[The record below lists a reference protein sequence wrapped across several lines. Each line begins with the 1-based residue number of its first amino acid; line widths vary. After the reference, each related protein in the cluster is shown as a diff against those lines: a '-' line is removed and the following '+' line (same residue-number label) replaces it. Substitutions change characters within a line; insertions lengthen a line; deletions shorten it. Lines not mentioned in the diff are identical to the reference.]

1 MPETS
6 SSVTQPPVTPVPL
19 AVPPAATAAEVR
31 QAAEALKS
39 AIDAHLRAVESRVD
53 ELDPAVLEA
62 FDVLATAA
70 EEYDE
75 LLYAVH
81 DEVTPFEVMAEPQP
95 DYSGPDDIEALSVFI
110 RRDYLVADPE
120 ALVAAARTAAEDV
133 DPETATTR
141 SALLDIFDS
150 YDADEIAYR
159 AEELGLQPGDSTMW
173 VVAADPEGVVGW
185 HDDPFSDV
193 DAELVLYRDDV
204 IDDEV
209 DEDEEEDDEELEPEA
224 EVEVEIEAEDTLLS

>member
-6 SSVTQPPVTPVPL
+6 SSVTKPSIPK
-19 AVPPAATAAEVR
+19 PPAGSAGTATAAEVR

-39 AIDAHLRAVESRVD
+39 AIDVHLRAVESRVD

-62 FDVLATAA
+62 FDALAAAA

-81 DEVTPFEVMAEPQP
+81 DEVTPFEVMAEPEP
-95 DYSGPDDIEALSVFI
+95 GYAGPEEVEALSVFI
-110 RRDYLVADPE
+110 RRDYLVADPD
-120 ALVAAARTAAEDV
+120 ALTAAARTAAEGV

-159 AEELGLQPGDSTMW
+159 AEELGLQPADSTMW
-173 VVAADPEGVVGW
+173 VVATDPEEVVGW

-204 IDDEV
+204 IDEEV
-209 DEDEEEDDEELEPEA
+209 DEEDEDGD
-224 EVEVEIEAEDTLLS
+224 EIEAEDVLPS

>member
-6 SSVTQPPVTPVPL
+6 PSVTQPSITTPTG
-19 AVPPAATAAEVR
+19 AVSTASAAEVR
-31 QAAEALKS
+31 EAAEALKS
-39 AIDAHLRAVESRVD
+39 AIDAHLRAVETRVD

-62 FDVLATAA
+62 FDALAAAA

-81 DEVTPFEVMAEPQP
+81 DEVTPFEVMADPRPEY
-95 DYSGPDDIEALSVFI
+95 DGPDEVEALSVFI
-110 RRDYLVADPE
+110 RRDYLVADPD
-120 ALVAAARTAAEDV
+120 ALASAARAAAEGV
-133 DPETATTR
+133 DPETATSRT
-141 SALLDIFDS
+141 ALLDIFDA

-159 AEELGLQPGDSTMW
+159 AEELGLQPADSTMW

-193 DAELVLYRDDV
+193 DAEMVLYRDDV
-204 IDDEV
+204 LDEEVDEV
-209 DEDEEEDDEELEPEA
+209 DEDEEEEDEELEPE
-224 EVEVEIEAEDTLLS
+224 DTLLS

>member
-6 SSVTQPPVTPVPL
+6 SSVTQPSIPTVPAGAPATP
-19 AVPPAATAAEVR
+19 AEVR
-31 QAAEALKS
+31 QAAEALKT
-39 AIDAHLRAVESRVD
+39 AIDAHLRAVEARVD

-62 FDVLATAA
+62 FDALAAAA

-95 DYSGPDDIEALSVFI
+95 DYAGSDEIEALSVFI
-110 RRDYLVADPE
+110 RRDYLVADPD
-120 ALVAAARTAAEDV
+120 ALAAAARTAAEGV
-133 DPETATTR
+133 DPETVTTR
-141 SALLDIFDS
+141 TALLDIFDS

-185 HDDPFSDV
+185 HDDPFSEV
-193 DAELVLYRDDV
+193 DTDLVVYRDDV
-204 IDDEV
+204 IDE
-209 DEDEEEDDEELEPEA
+209 EAEEEDDEDEDEL
-224 EVEVEIEAEDTLLS
+224 EAEDMLPG

>member
-6 SSVTQPPVTPVPL
+6 SSVTQPSIPTVPAGAPATP
-19 AVPPAATAAEVR
+19 AEVR

-39 AIDAHLRAVESRVD
+39 AIDVHLRAVEARVD

-62 FDVLATAA
+62 FDALAAAA

-95 DYSGPDDIEALSVFI
+95 DYAGSDEIEALSVLI
-110 RRDYLVADPE
+110 RRDYLVADPD
-120 ALVAAARTAAEDV
+120 ALAAAARTAAEGV

-141 SALLDIFDS
+141 TALLDIFDS

-185 HDDPFSDV
+185 HDDPFSEV
-193 DAELVLYRDDV
+193 DTDLVLYRDDV
-204 IDDEV
+204 IDE
-209 DEDEEEDDEELEPEA
+209 EAEEEDDEDGDEL
-224 EVEVEIEAEDTLLS
+224 EAEDMLPG

>member
-6 SSVTQPPVTPVPL
+6 SSVTPPPNAAPASAAQP
-19 AVPPAATAAEVR
+19 ANATAAEVR

-39 AIDAHLRAVESRVD
+39 AIDAHLRAVEARVD

-62 FDVLATAA
+62 FDALAAAA

-81 DEVTPFEVMAEPQP
+81 DEVTPFEVMGDSQP
-95 DYSGPDDIEALSVFI
+95 DYNGPDEVEALSVFI

-120 ALVAAARTAAEDV
+120 ALAAAARGAAEGV
-133 DPETATTR
+133 DPETATPR
-141 SALLDIFDS
+141 SALSDIFDA

-159 AEELGLQPGDSTMW
+159 AEELGLQPADSTMW

-193 DAELVLYRDDV
+193 EAELLLYRDDV
-204 IDDEV
+204 IDE
-209 DEDEEEDDEELEPEA
+209 EIDEEDDEDDEELE
-224 EVEVEIEAEDTLLS
+224 AEDSLLG

>member
-6 SSVTQPPVTPVPL
+6 SSVTQPSLTAPSVT
-19 AVPPAATAAEVR
+19 VPPATAATATEVR
-31 QAAEALKS
+31 QAAEALKA
-39 AIDAHLRAVESRVD
+39 AIDAHLRAVEARVD

-62 FDVLATAA
+62 FDALAAAA
-70 EEYDE
+70 EDYDE

-81 DEVTPFEVMAEPQP
+81 DEVTPFEVMADPQP
-95 DYSGPDDIEALSVFI
+95 DYNGPDEVEALSVFI
-110 RRDYLVADPE
+110 RRDYLVADPD
-120 ALVAAARTAAEDV
+120 ALAAAARTAAEGV
-133 DPETATTR
+133 DPETATPRT
-141 SALLDIFDS
+141 ALLDIFDS

-173 VVAADPEGVVGW
+173 VVAADPEGIVGW

-204 IDDEV
+204 IDEEA
-209 DEDEEEDDEELEPEA
+209 DEDEEEEDDEELET
-224 EVEVEIEAEDTLLS
+224 EDTLLS

>member
-6 SSVTQPPVTPVPL
+6 PSVTQPSITTPTG
-19 AVPPAATAAEVR
+19 AVSTASAAEVR
-31 QAAEALKS
+31 EAAEALKS

-62 FDVLATAA
+62 FDALAAAA

-81 DEVTPFEVMAEPQP
+81 DEVTPFEVMADPRPEY
-95 DYSGPDDIEALSVFI
+95 DGPDEVEALSVFI
-110 RRDYLVADPE
+110 RRDYLVADPD
-120 ALVAAARTAAEDV
+120 ALASAARAAAEGV

-141 SALLDIFDS
+141 TALLDIFDA

-159 AEELGLQPGDSTMW
+159 AEELGLQPADSTMW
-173 VVAADPEGVVGW
+173 VVAAEPEGVVGW

-204 IDDEV
+204 LDEEADEVEEDEADDDDE
-209 DEDEEEDDEELEPEA
+209 EELEPE
-224 EVEVEIEAEDTLLS
+224 DTLLS

>member
-6 SSVTQPPVTPVPL
+6 PSVTPQPSSTP
-19 AVPPAATAAEVR
+19 ATAAEVR

-39 AIDAHLRAVESRVD
+39 AIDTHLRAVEARVD
-53 ELDPAVLEA
+53 ELDPQVLEA
-62 FDVLATAA
+62 FEELAKAA

-81 DEVTPFEVMAEPQP
+81 DEVTPFEVMTEPQQE
-95 DYSGPDDIEALSVFI
+95 YNGPDEIEALSLFI

-120 ALVAAARTAAEDV
+120 ALVAAARTAAEGV
-133 DPETATTR
+133 DPETATVR
-141 SALLDIFDS
+141 SALLDIFDA

-159 AEELGLQPGDSTMW
+159 AEELGLQPADSTMW
-173 VVAADPEGVVGW
+173 VVAADPEDVVGW
-185 HDDPFSDV
+185 HDDPFSEV

-204 IDDEV
+204 IDEDGLE
-209 DEDEEEDDEELEPEA
+209 DEDEDEDDEELEPE
-224 EVEVEIEAEDTLLS
+224 DTLL

>member
-6 SSVTQPPVTPVPL
+6 SSVTQPSIPTVPAGAPATP
-19 AVPPAATAAEVR
+19 AEVR

-39 AIDAHLRAVESRVD
+39 AIDAHLRAVEARVD

-62 FDVLATAA
+62 FDALAAAA

-95 DYSGPDDIEALSVFI
+95 DYAGSDEIEALSVFI
-110 RRDYLVADPE
+110 RRDYLVADPD
-120 ALVAAARTAAEDV
+120 ALAAAARTAAEGV

-141 SALLDIFDS
+141 TALLDIFDS

-185 HDDPFSDV
+185 HDDPFSEVPTD
-193 DAELVLYRDDV
+193 LVLYRDDV
-204 IDDEV
+204 IDEEAEEE
-209 DEDEEEDDEELEPEA
+209 DEDEDEL
-224 EVEVEIEAEDTLLS
+224 EAEDMLPG

>member
-6 SSVTQPPVTPVPL
+6 SSVTQPSIPTVPAGAPATP
-19 AVPPAATAAEVR
+19 AEVR

-39 AIDAHLRAVESRVD
+39 AIDAHLRAVEARVD

-62 FDVLATAA
+62 FDALAAAA

-81 DEVTPFEVMAEPQP
+81 DEVTPFEVMAEPQA
-95 DYSGPDDIEALSVFI
+95 DYAGSDEIEALSVFI
-110 RRDYLVADPE
+110 RRGYLVADPD
-120 ALVAAARTAAEDV
+120 ALAAAARTAAEGV

-141 SALLDIFDS
+141 TALLDIFDS

-185 HDDPFSDV
+185 HDDPFSEV
-193 DAELVLYRDDV
+193 DTDLVLYRDDV
-204 IDDEV
+204 IDE
-209 DEDEEEDDEELEPEA
+209 EAEEEDDEDEDEL
-224 EVEVEIEAEDTLLS
+224 EAEDMLPG

>member
-6 SSVTQPPVTPVPL
+6 SSVTQPSLTPLPL
-19 AVPPAATAAEVR
+19 AAPPSTAAEVR
-31 QAAEALKS
+31 AAAKALKS

-62 FDVLATAA
+62 FDALAAAA

-81 DEVTPFEVMAEPQP
+81 DEVTPFEVMADPQP
-95 DYSGPDDIEALSVFI
+95 NYDGPDEVEALSVFI
-110 RRDYLVADPE
+110 RRDYLVADPD
-120 ALVAAARTAAEDV
+120 ALAAAARTAAEGV
-133 DPETATTR
+133 DPETTTTR
-141 SALLDIFDS
+141 SALLDIFDA

-159 AEELGLQPGDSTMW
+159 AEEIGLQPADSTMW

-185 HDDPFSDV
+185 HNDPFSEV

-204 IDDEV
+204 IDEEIE
-209 DEDEEEDDEELEPEA
+209 EDEEEAEEELES
-224 EVEVEIEAEDTLLS
+224 EDTLL

>member
-6 SSVTQPPVTPVPL
+6 SSVTQPSIPTPL
-19 AVPPAATAAEVR
+19 AGVPTTATPAEVR

-62 FDVLATAA
+62 FDALAAAA

-81 DEVTPFEVMAEPQP
+81 DEVTPFEVMTDSEPE
-95 DYSGPDDIEALSVFI
+95 YAGPDEVEALSVFI
-110 RRDYLVADPE
+110 RRDYLVADPD
-120 ALVAAARTAAEDV
+120 ALTAAARTAAEGV

-141 SALLDIFDS
+141 TALLDIFDS

-159 AEELGLQPGDSTMW
+159 ADELGLQPADSTMW

-185 HDDPFSDV
+185 HDDPFSEV

-204 IDDEV
+204 IDEDSDDED
-209 DEDEEEDDEELEPEA
+209 DEDEDELE
-224 EVEVEIEAEDTLLS
+224 EAEDMLPG

>member
-6 SSVTQPPVTPVPL
+6 SSVTQPSNTPPQS
-19 AVPPAATAAEVR
+19 AAQPPATATEVR

-62 FDVLATAA
+62 FDALAAAA
-70 EEYDE
+70 EQYDE

-81 DEVTPFEVMAEPQP
+81 DEVTPFEVMADSQP
-95 DYSGPDDIEALSVFI
+95 DYNGPDEVEALSVFI
-110 RRDYLVADPE
+110 RRDYLVADPD
-120 ALVAAARTAAEDV
+120 ALAAAARTAAEGV
-133 DPETATTR
+133 DPETATPR
-141 SALLDIFDS
+141 SALLDIFDA

-159 AEELGLQPGDSTMW
+159 AEELGLQPADSTMW

-193 DAELVLYRDDV
+193 DAELLLYRDDV
-204 IDDEV
+204 IDEEIDDE
-209 DEDEEEDDEELEPEA
+209 DDEEEDEEL
-224 EVEVEIEAEDTLLS
+224 EAEDTLLG

>member
-1 MPETS
+1 MTQP
-6 SSVTQPPVTPVPL
+6 SVTTPPI
-19 AVPPAATAAEVR
+19 AVPPATAAEVR

-62 FDVLATAA
+62 FDALAAAA

-81 DEVTPFEVMAEPQP
+81 DEVTPFEVMADPRPEY
-95 DYSGPDDIEALSVFI
+95 DGPDEVEALSVFI
-110 RRDYLVADPE
+110 RRDYLVADPD
-120 ALVAAARTAAEDV
+120 ALAAAARTAAEGV

-141 SALLDIFDS
+141 SALLDIFDA

-159 AEELGLQPGDSTMW
+159 ADELGLQPADSTMW

-185 HDDPFSDV
+185 HDDPFSEV
-193 DAELVLYRDDV
+193 DAELLLYRDDV
-204 IDDEV
+204 IDEEV
-209 DEDEEEDDEELEPEA
+209 DDEEEDDEELE
-224 EVEVEIEAEDTLLS
+224 AEDTILS

>member
-6 SSVTQPPVTPVPL
+6 SSVTQPSIPTVPAGAPATP
-19 AVPPAATAAEVR
+19 AEVR

-39 AIDAHLRAVESRVD
+39 AIDAHLRAVEARVD

-62 FDVLATAA
+62 FDALAAAA

-95 DYSGPDDIEALSVFI
+95 DYAGSDEIEALSVLI
-110 RRDYLVADPE
+110 RRDYLVADPD
-120 ALVAAARTAAEDV
+120 ALAAAARTAAEGV

-141 SALLDIFDS
+141 TALLDIFDS

-185 HDDPFSDV
+185 HDDPFSEV
-193 DAELVLYRDDV
+193 DTDLVLYRDDV
-204 IDDEV
+204 IDE
-209 DEDEEEDDEELEPEA
+209 EAEEEDDEDGDEL
-224 EVEVEIEAEDTLLS
+224 EAEDMLPG

>member
-6 SSVTQPPVTPVPL
+6 SSVTQPSI
-19 AVPPAATAAEVR
+19 AVPASAAQQPTATAAEVR

-39 AIDAHLRAVESRVD
+39 AIDTHLRAVEARVD

-62 FDVLATAA
+62 FDALAAAA

-81 DEVTPFEVMAEPQP
+81 DEVTPFEVMADSQP
-95 DYSGPDDIEALSVFI
+95 DYNGPDEIEALSVFI

-120 ALVAAARTAAEDV
+120 ALAAAARTAAEGV
-133 DPETATTR
+133 DPETATPRT
-141 SALLDIFDS
+141 ALLDIFDA

-159 AEELGLQPGDSTMW
+159 AEELGLQPADSTMW

-185 HDDPFSDV
+185 HDDPFSEV
-193 DAELVLYRDDV
+193 DAELLLYRDDV
-204 IDDEV
+204 IDEEIDDE
-209 DEDEEEDDEELEPEA
+209 EDEEDEEL
-224 EVEVEIEAEDTLLS
+224 EAEDTLLG

>member
-6 SSVTQPPVTPVPL
+6 SSVTQPSPATPT
-19 AVPPAATAAEVR
+19 AQSPAGVAEVR
-31 QAAEALKS
+31 QAAESLKS
-39 AIDAHLRAVESRVD
+39 AIDAHLRAVEARVD

-62 FDVLATAA
+62 FDALAAAA

-81 DEVTPFEVMAEPQP
+81 DEVTPFEVMSDSQP
-95 DYSGPDDIEALSVFI
+95 DYNGPDEIEALSVFI

-120 ALVAAARTAAEDV
+120 ALAAAARAAAEGV
-133 DPETATTR
+133 DPETATPRT
-141 SALLDIFDS
+141 ALLDIFDA

-159 AEELGLQPGDSTMW
+159 AEELGLQPADSTMW

-185 HDDPFSDV
+185 HDDPFSEV
-193 DAELVLYRDDV
+193 DAELLLYRDDV
-204 IDDEV
+204 IDEDIDE
-209 DEDEEEDDEELEPEA
+209 EDEEEDDEEEL
-224 EVEVEIEAEDTLLS
+224 EAEDTILS

>member
-6 SSVTQPPVTPVPL
+6 PSVTQPSII
-19 AVPPAATAAEVR
+19 VPPSAAQPPATAAEVR
-31 QAAEALKS
+31 QAAEALKN
-39 AIDAHLRAVESRVD
+39 AIDAHLRAVEARVD

-62 FDVLATAA
+62 FDALASAA

-81 DEVTPFEVMAEPQP
+81 DEVTPFEVMSDSQP
-95 DYSGPDDIEALSVFI
+95 NYNGPDEIEALSVFI

-120 ALVAAARTAAEDV
+120 ALAAAARSAAEGV
-133 DPETATTR
+133 DPETATPR
-141 SALLDIFDS
+141 SALIDVFDA

-193 DAELVLYRDDV
+193 DAELLVYRDDV
-204 IDDEV
+204 IDE
-209 DEDEEEDDEELEPEA
+209 EIDEEDDEDDEELE
-224 EVEVEIEAEDTLLS
+224 AEDTLLG

>member
-6 SSVTQPPVTPVPL
+6 PSVTQPSITTPPS
-19 AVPPAATAAEVR
+19 AAQQPPATAAEVR
-31 QAAEALKS
+31 QAAESLKS

-62 FDVLATAA
+62 FDALASAA

-81 DEVTPFEVMAEPQP
+81 DEVTPFEVMADSQP
-95 DYSGPDDIEALSVFI
+95 EYNGPDEIEALSVFI
-110 RRDYLVADPE
+110 RRDYLVADPD
-120 ALVAAARTAAEDV
+120 ALAAAARTAAEGV
-133 DPETATTR
+133 DPETATPRT
-141 SALLDIFDS
+141 ALLDIFDA

-193 DAELVLYRDDV
+193 DTELLLYRDDV
-204 IDDEV
+204 MDEEIDEDDEQDEE
-209 DEDEEEDDEELEPEA
+209 DEDEL
-224 EVEVEIEAEDTLLS
+224 EAEDTLLS

>member
-6 SSVTQPPVTPVPL
+6 SSVTQPSITAPAG
-19 AVPPAATAAEVR
+19 AVSTASATEVR
-31 QAAEALKS
+31 EAAEALKS
-39 AIDAHLRAVESRVD
+39 AIDAHLRAVEARVD

-62 FDVLATAA
+62 FDALAAAA

-81 DEVTPFEVMAEPQP
+81 DEVTPFEVMADPRPEY
-95 DYSGPDDIEALSVFI
+95 DGPDEVEALSVFI
-110 RRDYLVADPE
+110 RRDYLVADPD
-120 ALVAAARTAAEDV
+120 ALASAARAAAEGV

-141 SALLDIFDS
+141 TALLDIFDA

-159 AEELGLQPGDSTMW
+159 AEELGLQPADSTMW
-173 VVAADPEGVVGW
+173 VVAAEPEGVVGW

-204 IDDEV
+204 LDEEADEVEEDEADDE
-209 DEDEEEDDEELEPEA
+209 EELEPE
-224 EVEVEIEAEDTLLS
+224 DTLLS

>member
-6 SSVTQPPVTPVPL
+6 SSVTQPSL
-19 AVPPAATAAEVR
+19 AVPASAAQQPIATAAEVR

-39 AIDAHLRAVESRVD
+39 AIDIHLRAVEARVD

-62 FDVLATAA
+62 FDALAAAA

-81 DEVTPFEVMAEPQP
+81 DEVTPFEVMADSQP
-95 DYSGPDDIEALSVFI
+95 EYNGPDEIEALSLFI

-120 ALVAAARTAAEDV
+120 ALAAAARSAAEGV

-141 SALLDIFDS
+141 TALLDIFDA

-159 AEELGLQPGDSTMW
+159 AEELGLQPADSTMW
-173 VVAADPEGVVGW
+173 VVTADPEGVVGW
-185 HDDPFSDV
+185 HDDPFSEV
-193 DAELVLYRDDV
+193 DAELLLYRDDV
-204 IDDEV
+204 IDEEIDDE
-209 DEDEEEDDEELEPEA
+209 EEEEDDEELE
-224 EVEVEIEAEDTLLS
+224 AEDTLLG

>member
-6 SSVTQPPVTPVPL
+6 SSVTQPSIPTVPAGAPATP
-19 AVPPAATAAEVR
+19 AEVR

-39 AIDAHLRAVESRVD
+39 AIDTHLRAVEARVD

-62 FDVLATAA
+62 FDALAAAA

-95 DYSGPDDIEALSVFI
+95 DYAGSDEIEALSVFI
-110 RRDYLVADPE
+110 RRDYLVADPD
-120 ALVAAARTAAEDV
+120 ALAAAARTAAEGV

-141 SALLDIFDS
+141 TALLDIFDS

-185 HDDPFSDV
+185 HDDPFSEVPTD
-193 DAELVLYRDDV
+193 LVLYRDDV
-204 IDDEV
+204 IDEEAEEQ
-209 DEDEEEDDEELEPEA
+209 DEDEDEL
-224 EVEVEIEAEDTLLS
+224 EAEDMLPG

>member
-6 SSVTQPPVTPVPL
+6 SSVTQPSIPTSPL
-19 AVPPAATAAEVR
+19 AALATAATPAEVR

-62 FDVLATAA
+62 FDALAAAA

-81 DEVTPFEVMAEPQP
+81 DEVTPFEVMADTQP
-95 DYSGPDDIEALSVFI
+95 DYAGPDEIEALSLFI
-110 RRDYLVADPE
+110 RRDYLVADPD
-120 ALVAAARTAAEDV
+120 ALAAAARTAAEGV

-193 DAELVLYRDDV
+193 DAELLLYRDDV
-204 IDDEV
+204 IDEEV
-209 DEDEEEDDEELEPEA
+209 EEEEEEEEEEL
-224 EVEVEIEAEDTLLS
+224 EAEDTLPG

>member
-1 MPETS
+1 MPETP
-6 SSVTQPPVTPVPL
+6 SSVTQPSIPM
-19 AVPPAATAAEVR
+19 PPAGVPATATPAEVR

-39 AIDAHLRAVESRVD
+39 AIDTHLRAVEARVD

-62 FDVLATAA
+62 FDALAAAA

-81 DEVTPFEVMAEPQP
+81 DEVTPFEVMTESEP
-95 DYSGPDDIEALSVFI
+95 DYAGPDEIEALSVFI
-110 RRDYLVADPE
+110 RRDYLVADPD
-120 ALVAAARTAAEDV
+120 ALTAAARTAAEGV
-133 DPETATTR
+133 DPETTTTR

-159 AEELGLQPGDSTMW
+159 AEELGLQPADSTMW
-173 VVAADPEGVVGW
+173 VVAADPEGVVSW

-204 IDDEV
+204 IDEEVDEEEDDEV
-209 DEDEEEDDEELEPEA
+209 DEDEL
-224 EVEVEIEAEDTLLS
+224 EAEDMLPG

>member
-6 SSVTQPPVTPVPL
+6 SSVTQPSIPTVPAGAPATP
-19 AVPPAATAAEVR
+19 AEVR

-39 AIDAHLRAVESRVD
+39 AIDTHLRAVEARVD

-62 FDVLATAA
+62 FDALAAAA

-95 DYSGPDDIEALSVFI
+95 DYAGSDEIEALSVFI
-110 RRDYLVADPE
+110 RRDYLVADPD
-120 ALVAAARTAAEDV
+120 ALAAAARTAAEGV

-141 SALLDIFDS
+141 TALLDIFDS

-185 HDDPFSDV
+185 HDDPFSEVPTD
-193 DAELVLYRDDV
+193 LVLYRDDV
-204 IDDEV
+204 IDEEAEEE
-209 DEDEEEDDEELEPEA
+209 DEDEL
-224 EVEVEIEAEDTLLS
+224 EAEDMLPG

>member
-1 MPETS
+1 MPETPS
-6 SSVTQPPVTPVPL
+6 STAQPPLPTVPGTATP
-19 AVPPAATAAEVR
+19 TASPAEVR

-62 FDVLATAA
+62 FDALAAAA

-95 DYSGPDDIEALSVFI
+95 DYAGPDEIEALSVFI
-110 RRDYLVADPE
+110 RRDYLVADPD
-120 ALVAAARTAAEDV
+120 ALAAAARTAAEGV

-185 HDDPFSDV
+185 HDDPFSEV
-193 DAELVLYRDDV
+193 DTELVLYRDDV
-204 IDDEV
+204 IDEEV
-209 DEDEEEDDEELEPEA
+209 DEEDDEDEDEL
-224 EVEVEIEAEDTLLS
+224 EAEDMLPS